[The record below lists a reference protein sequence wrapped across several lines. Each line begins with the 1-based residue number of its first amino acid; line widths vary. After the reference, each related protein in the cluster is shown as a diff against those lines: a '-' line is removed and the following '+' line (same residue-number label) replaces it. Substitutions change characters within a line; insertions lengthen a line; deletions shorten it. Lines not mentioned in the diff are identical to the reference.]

1 MKRPDLTLS
10 VDIEEDIRNVL
21 VFFEYEKNQDVLNNF
36 LPTEAKFLLN
46 ENIEKDNRKIKATEF
61 VRKFYEEN
69 AEDINIGLHGVKES
83 WNKYSENYYKYIEEL
98 FDGREWLSDKYRGV
112 LSIFKMYS
120 REIDRKLFFFPYKYD
135 VERFSNRVIGHEMLH
150 FMFFDFLFDRYQL
163 RENSKLEGR
172 PENYIWQLSEAFNS
186 LVENNPLYME
196 SIGIGYSGKPYIGQE
211 GMIALMGEQ
220 FGKEKN
226 IGKLLDKWII
236 GV

>member
-1 MKRPDLTLS
+1 MRGYATMLLDGDKGDISREVKDILQKIMISGNDVTTLLAEYLDKS
-10 VDIEEDIRNVL
+10 KIELGQLEYNPTRFDVKNVI
-21 VFFEYEKNQDVLNNF
+21 
-36 LPTEAKFLLN
+36 N
-46 ENIEKDNRKIKATEF
+46 E
-61 VRKFYEEN
+61 
-69 AEDINIGLHGVKES
+69 
-83 WNKYSENYYKYIEEL
+83 
-98 FDGREWLSDKYRGV
+98 V

-211 GMIALMGEQ
+211 GMVTLMGEQ

-236 GV
+236 GA